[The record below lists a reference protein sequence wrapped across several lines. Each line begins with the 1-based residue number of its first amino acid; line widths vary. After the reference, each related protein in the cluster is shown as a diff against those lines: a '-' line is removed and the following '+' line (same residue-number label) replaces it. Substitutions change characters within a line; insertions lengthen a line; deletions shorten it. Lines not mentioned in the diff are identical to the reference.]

1 MNPMKAS
8 ELMEELK
15 TRLPDAPVY
24 ATEGRDLTIITS
36 VRQNEPQSEDKTVLL
51 IGEVF
56 EPERWGR
63 SRAYRMLVEALHHG
77 EHGRIFSPQVSESPK
92 TPGKFVVNID
102 GTPMMNFEVWYYC
115 SYPNDE
121 LFKQQMNQR
130 GRFGNPLS
138 IRSGS
143 QIQSLLF
150 QNERPDNVFPRSPA
164 RQE

>member
-51 IGEVF
+51 IGEAF

-92 TPGKFVVNID
+92 NPGKFVVNID
-102 GTPMMNFEVWYYC
+102 GTPMMNFEVDTKKEAMTFVQGFVMGFTVGGGIK
-115 SYPNDE
+115 NIAD
-121 LFKQQMNQR
+121 
-130 GRFGNPLS
+130 GRP
-138 IRSGS
+138 
-143 QIQSLLF
+143 
-150 QNERPDNVFPRSPA
+150 SPA
-164 RQE
+164 

>member
-51 IGEVF
+51 IGEAF

-77 EHGRIFSPQVSESPK
+77 EHGRIFQPQVSESRSN
-92 TPGKFVVNID
+92 PGKLAVTIAGDTPISEFDSEKEAVAFMQGFVMGLTAGGGIKNIAD
-102 GTPMMNFEVWYYC
+102 G
-115 SYPNDE
+115 
-121 LFKQQMNQR
+121 
-130 GRFGNPLS
+130 
-138 IRSGS
+138 
-143 QIQSLLF
+143 
-150 QNERPDNVFPRSPA
+150 RPSPP
-164 RQE
+164 

>member
-51 IGEVF
+51 IGEAF

-63 SRAYRMLVEALHHG
+63 SRAYRMLAEALHHG

-92 TPGKFVVNID
+92 NPGKFVVNID
-102 GTPMMNFEVWYYC
+102 GTPMMNFEVDTEKEARTFAQGFVMGFTVGGGIK
-115 SYPNDE
+115 NIAD
-121 LFKQQMNQR
+121 
-130 GRFGNPLS
+130 GRLNP
-138 IRSGS
+138 I
-143 QIQSLLF
+143 
-150 QNERPDNVFPRSPA
+150 
-164 RQE
+164 